1 MTEYDSNVGTNIIY
15 TNTTLW
21 THLSLLGQVP
31 TQTIGVSTDVG
42 VSSNHDPPTTPVT
55 TTLRK
60 KRPPDQQWPDRSRSR
75 GREKYEKA
83 VWVDPK
89 KQDCRESRK
98 RVADVDVNKDSKK
111 RSKSVPVA
119 SCSSTAECVDVIH
132 RRSTSSRRKHW
143 WTLYFLLRCTSLDC
157 YGSWYTIAGL
167 LHCVHAPTC
176 AHWLYPWDSLVI
188 LLLSYLWIGLYAQRA
203 ICLFRTVRKYDL
215 QQGLHSLWLCVITL
229 SSWWVLVL
237 LVLLVLLLLVRVA
250 GCENG
255 WNSDWGTPRALI
267 KPGVHTIG
275 FTMMSF
281 SFMGLCSYW
290 FSIDGTVVKLL
301 VPVNSG

>member
-1 MTEYDSNVGTNIIY
+1 MEPHHGAFTGNDATHSKWLEETPEERK
-15 TNTTLW
+15 
-21 THLSLLGQVP
+21 THLGLLGQVP

-132 RRSTSSRRKHW
+132 RRSTSSRRKH
-143 WTLYFLLRCTSLDC
+143 
-157 YGSWYTIAGL
+157 
-167 LHCVHAPTC
+167 
-176 AHWLYPWDSLVI
+176 
-188 LLLSYLWIGLYAQRA
+188 
-203 ICLFRTVRKYDL
+203 
-215 QQGLHSLWLCVITL
+215 
-229 SSWWVLVL
+229 
-237 LVLLVLLLLVRVA
+237 
-250 GCENG
+250 
-255 WNSDWGTPRALI
+255 
-267 KPGVHTIG
+267 
-275 FTMMSF
+275 
-281 SFMGLCSYW
+281 
-290 FSIDGTVVKLL
+290 
-301 VPVNSG
+301 